1 MSANPPAGWYP
12 DPHGQAELRYWD
24 GATWTEHTSGDPAA
38 GAAATDYG
46 QQQAEPAP
54 AAQAQAQGPIGFQQQ
69 GPGAAGYGQSSG
81 GGPKPAL
88 IAGAALLGV
97 AAIVGL
103 LFLTGVL
110 GGGDEGNSEE
120 DAIRTAVEDVLDNP
134 DDPDICEN
142 LSDDLLD
149 NLPNGRDDCE
159 SAVEGNSEQD
169 YEIQDITVDGDAGSV
184 ELTLD
189 GEDDEID
196 MVKDGG
202 DWKVDDNIDG
212 VCCLGAIATTT
223 DTSTLDTGT
232 GTDTEST
239 GGDPEAEV
247 REVVDR
253 WLEAVRNEDAQEF
266 CNTTSIKFAR
276 DRGVRGNDD
285 KVIEDCVT
293 EAPRMINELIIA
305 PSPDIDTID
314 VPGGSDFQTA
324 DVTLTDTSV
333 LTVIGTPG
341 EFWFV
346 DTFK

>member
-24 GATWTEHTSGDPAA
+24 GATWTEHTSGDAPG
-38 GAAATDYG
+38 GAAATELD
-46 QQQAEPAP
+46 QQQAAP
-54 AAQAQAQGPIGFQQQ
+54 AEQAQAQGPLGFQQ
-69 GPGAAGYGQSSG
+69 GTGAPGYGQAGG

-97 AAIVGL
+97 AVVVGL

-110 GGGDEGNSEE
+110 GGGDEGESEE
-120 DAIRTAVEDVLDNP
+120 DAIRTAVEEVLDNP
-134 DDPDICEN
+134 SDPDVCEN

-149 NLPNGRDDCE
+149 NLPEGRSDCE

-169 YEIQDITVDGDAGSV
+169 YEINDITVDGDAGSV

-196 MVKDGG
+196 VVKDGS
-202 DWKVDDNIDG
+202 DWKIDDNVDG
-212 VCCLGAIATTT
+212 VCCLGAVANTE
-223 DTSTLDTGT
+223 TSTLDTGT
-232 GTDTEST
+232 DTGTDPT
-239 GGDPEAEV
+239 GGDAETEV
-247 REVVDR
+247 RDVVER

-276 DRGVRGNDD
+276 DRGVTGSDD
-285 KVIEDCVT
+285 KVIDDCVS

-314 VPGGSDFQTA
+314 VPGGTEFQTA